1 MLKNLT
7 LSNQPMNSQDATP
20 TQRVPQTRPTKHEN
34 ETNQPATTTNPPIKP
49 QSPDKMHR
57 LVKQS
62 SSQNMIDSGN
72 KIPEHVILF
81 YYNYLIKNQEFYDQ
95 GLTYRTL
102 WDTKFKLQRLYKR
115 KLILTELIKRKQLL
129 TDCPFH
135 KDVLGP
141 IENIKGPGELRKNA
155 DANNGGDSDVEEF
168 LDDRANSGDE
178 SRRNKKRKKGNS
190 CSQSHQDTKS
200 YSSSKAS
207 NGPFSGTSESKP
219 GLVQAEN
226 GKLGSGG
233 KTLFQKKSLCCGEP
247 RQQAKLI
254 PKETFNTAEKSGMK
268 IRTFLA

>member
-1 MLKNLT
+1 
-7 LSNQPMNSQDATP
+7 MNSQDQTP
-20 TQRVPQTRPTKHEN
+20 NQRGLWTRITEHEN

-49 QSPDKMHR
+49 QSPSKMHQ
-57 LVKQS
+57 LVKQPS
-62 SSQNMIDSGN
+62 THSMIDSGI

-95 GLTYRTL
+95 GLPYRSL

-129 TDCPFH
+129 TDCLFD

-155 DANNGGDSDVEEF
+155 EANNGGDSDVEDF

-178 SRRNKKRKKGNS
+178 SRRNKRRKKGHS
-190 CSQSHQDTKS
+190 CSHSHQDTKS

-207 NGPFSGTSESKP
+207 NGPSSGTSESKP

-226 GKLGSGG
+226 GTLGSGG
-233 KTLFQKKSLCCGEP
+233 KTLFKKKSLCCGEA
-247 RQQAKLI
+247 RRHAKLI
-254 PKETFNTAEKSGMK
+254 PKETFNTAEKAGMK